1 MSSVAQVINPLRE
14 HRRRT
19 QPRIARGLFS
29 TDTDARLEPD
39 AVLVDETDA
48 SHRHPEEIRCHLR
61 NAVKSRF
68 RRCVEDFVSSERVQA
83 LRFVLW
89 EHGVHRINSRLTN
102 SSGGAASSTN
112 RNVHDPRSALFVG
125 CVSESWYFPP
135 L

>member
-19 QPRIARGLFS
+19 QPRIARGLFGI
-29 TDTDARLEPD
+29 DTDARLEPD

-68 RRCVEDFVSSERVQA
+68 RRRVENLVSPESVQA

-89 EHGVHRINSRLTN
+89 EHGVHRINSPPAIGQAPTALAISFGSAGRDARCSASFRALRA
-102 SSGGAASSTN
+102 GA
-112 RNVHDPRSALFVG
+112 
-125 CVSESWYFPP
+125 
-135 L
+135 

>member
-1 MSSVAQVINPLRE
+1 MDVNA
-14 HRRRT
+14 
-19 QPRIARGLFS
+19 
-29 TDTDARLEPD
+29 DARLEPD
-39 AVLVDETDA
+39 AVLVDQTHA
-48 SHRHPEEIRCHLR
+48 GHWHVKEIRRHLR
-61 NAVKSRF
+61 NAVESRF
-68 RRCVEDFVSSERVQA
+68 RRRVEDFVSPERVQA

-89 EHGVHRINSRLTN
+89 EHCVHRINSRLTN